1 MPQPKRHANHAD
13 RQAAYGERCRRARL
27 DEMADRGLPPLP
39 AVTSIPG
46 SARWAS
52 ALRQARTLLETVQSE
67 MQAYYDDRSSEWQE
81 SEKAD
86 RFTDR
91 ADALTELI
99 AGFDDMLA
107 A

>member
-1 MPQPKRHANHAD
+1 MPQPKRHASHAD
-13 RQAAYGERCRRARL
+13 RQAAYRERCRRARL
-27 DEMADRGLPPLP
+27 AEVSARGLPPLP
-39 AVTSIPG
+39 AVPSIPG

-52 ALRQARTLLETVQSE
+52 ALAQARMLLETVYSE
-67 MQAYYDDRSSEWQE
+67 MQAYYDDRSPEWQE

-91 ADALTELI
+91 SDALAELI

-107 A
+107 V